1 MPSVC
6 LCLRVRLCV
15 GWCSDC
21 GVWSSLSLSLSL
33 SESRLAHVYSG
44 YIGTEDQP
52 SRLPM
57 PSTTCSPRP
66 SSPYGTFEVCF
77 AMDPKP

>member
-44 YIGTEDQP
+44 YIGDRRPTQQAADAQYNVQP
-52 SRLPM
+52 ETIESVWNIRGVLCNGP
-57 PSTTCSPRP
+57 
-66 SSPYGTFEVCF
+66 
-77 AMDPKP
+77 